1 MKELDSKQRA
11 FVLYAAKI
19 LKCSSPEEL
28 DKKLQGL
35 SEDELNNLVQS
46 FDQLYNQQMENN
58 TIMARLGSKL
68 NYIQK
73 LNNKCP
79 EGYEIEYYQAGGNIC
94 TRCKQKGAIPMAA
107 KKNGGVAKDIKAE
120 IAKCGCKTKKKK
132 AENGTVLNKCGG
144 KTKKKKMQDGGDMTN
159 PKIRPS
165 QDHAWDPDIKRWVFR
180 PAGDGKPQN
189 RVLESSKTDSIKPT
203 KTVTSKQV
211 KKASE
216 NIKKHLNGGLIQKYK
231 YGGPSWIKRNMDK
244 VDFSYENPLTYL
256 YNSIWHPGRVPSV
269 DFSGR
274 ISRNKTTNDIKKVQD
289 NTYLIPT
296 PDPSHGDVIDNAGTP
311 SSYITKYDNVLP
323 EIVVEAPRKRVN
335 PMGGGLYQWM
345 IENGL
350 QSLASFK
357 ERKRLATQYGI
368 PNYIGTAQ
376 QNAELQEY
384 LEADLRQAETS
395 GGRSGLRKG
404 LDY

>member
-11 FVLYAAKI
+11 FVLYAAKV

-28 DKKLQGL
+28 DKKLQNL

-120 IAKCGCKTKKKK
+120 IAKCGCKAKKKK
-132 AENGTVLNKCGG
+132 AENGTVLDKCGG
-144 KTKKKKMQDGGDMTN
+144 KAKKKKMQDGGKSNYD
-159 PKIRPS
+159 
-165 QDHAWDPDIKRWVFR
+165 
-180 PAGDGKPQN
+180 
-189 RVLESSKTDSIKPT
+189 T
-203 KTVTSKQV
+203 KKV
-211 KKASE
+211 AE
-216 NIKKHLNGGLIQKYK
+216 NIKKHLNGGLIQKYRGGRPISQVGTSDPVAL
-231 YGGPSWIKRNMDK
+231 YGGRTERQTAPIQLGEVVVTAPS
-244 VDFSYENPLTYL
+244 L
-256 YNSIWHPGRVPSV
+256 
-269 DFSGR
+269 
-274 ISRNKTTNDIKKVQD
+274 
-289 NTYLIPT
+289 
-296 PDPSHGDVIDNAGTP
+296 
-311 SSYITKYDNVLP
+311 
-323 EIVVEAPRKRVN
+323 
-335 PMGGGLYQWM
+335 GGGLYQWM
-345 IENGL
+345 VKNGL
-350 QSLASFK
+350 GELASFRN
-357 ERKRLATQYGI
+357 RKKLAAKYGI

-376 QNAELQEY
+376 QNAELQKF
-384 LEADLRQAETS
+384 LDADLRQAETS
-395 GGRSGLRKG
+395 GGRLGLRKG

>member
-11 FVLYAAKI
+11 FVLYAAKV
-19 LKCSSPEEL
+19 LKCNSPEEL

-68 NYIQK
+68 NYIQR

-132 AENGTVLNKCGG
+132 AENGTVLDKCGG
-144 KTKKKKMQDGGDMTN
+144 KAKKKKMQEGGKSSSNNYNEHEHATLIEQYRKGKIKDGSPESKRLGELNRNSGHHEDGWEPKKN
-159 PKIRPS
+159 PNKT
-165 QDHAWDPDIKRWVFR
+165 
-180 PAGDGKPQN
+180 GK
-189 RVLESSKTDSIKPT
+189 
-203 KTVTSKQV
+203 VTPEQA

-231 YGGPSWIKRNMDK
+231 YGGPSWIKRNMDN
-244 VDFSYENPLTYL
+244 VDFSGENPLTYL
-256 YNSIWHPGRVPSV
+256 YNSIWHP
-269 DFSGR
+269 GR

-311 SSYITKYDNVLP
+311 SSYITKYD
-323 EIVVEAPRKRVN
+323 EAPRKKVN

-350 QSLASFK
+350 QSLASFQT
-357 ERKRLATQYGI
+357 RKNLAANYGI
-368 PNYIGTAQ
+368 SNYIGTAQ
-376 QNAELQEY
+376 QNAQLQKLMEND
-384 LEADLRQAETS
+384 LKTHINIADRLN
-395 GGRSGLRKG
+395 
-404 LDY
+404 Y

>member
-11 FVLYAAKI
+11 FVLYAAKV
-19 LKCSSPEEL
+19 LKCNSPEEL

-132 AENGTVLNKCGG
+132 AENGTVLDKCGG
-144 KTKKKKMQDGGDMTN
+144 KAKKKKMQEGGDMTN
-159 PKIRPS
+159 PKVRPS

-189 RVLESSKTDSIKPT
+189 RVLESSKSDST
-203 KTVTSKQV
+203 KTTTKKITPKQA

-231 YGGPSWIKRNMDK
+231 GGRPISQVGTSDPVVLFGRTERQTAPMQLGEVVVTAPSKK
-244 VDFSYENPLTYL
+244 VNPL
-256 YNSIWHPGRVPSV
+256 
-269 DFSGR
+269 
-274 ISRNKTTNDIKKVQD
+274 
-289 NTYLIPT
+289 
-296 PDPSHGDVIDNAGTP
+296 
-311 SSYITKYDNVLP
+311 
-323 EIVVEAPRKRVN
+323 
-335 PMGGGLYQWM
+335 GGGLYQWM
-345 IENGL
+345 VENGL
-350 QSLASFK
+350 QSLASFQT
-357 ERKRLATQYGI
+357 RKKLAANYGI

-376 QNAELQEY
+376 QNADLQR
-384 LEADLRQAETS
+384 LMQNDLKTHINIADRLN
-395 GGRSGLRKG
+395 
-404 LDY
+404 Y

>member
-11 FVLYAAKI
+11 FVLYAAKV

-68 NYIQK
+68 NYIQR

-120 IAKCGCKTKKKK
+120 IAKCGCKAKKKK
-132 AENGTVLNKCGG
+132 AENGTVLDKCGG
-144 KTKKKKMQDGGDMTN
+144 KAKKKKMQDGGDMTN
-159 PKIRPS
+159 PKVRPS

-189 RVLESSKTDSIKPT
+189 RVLESSKSDST
-203 KTVTSKQV
+203 KTTTKKITPKQA
-211 KKASE
+211 KKVSE
-216 NIKKHLNGGLIQKYK
+216 NIKKHLNGGLIQKYQGGGTAALPYTFDYK
-231 YGGPSWIKRNMDK
+231 PYGFDYNTSVFNPKNIKINPEPARMSVADQEK
-244 VDFSYENPLTYL
+244 TYKNPL
-256 YNSIWHPGRVPSV
+256 
-269 DFSGR
+269 
-274 ISRNKTTNDIKKVQD
+274 
-289 NTYLIPT
+289 
-296 PDPSHGDVIDNAGTP
+296 
-311 SSYITKYDNVLP
+311 
-323 EIVVEAPRKRVN
+323 
-335 PMGGGLYQWM
+335 GGGLYQWM
-345 IENGL
+345 VENGL
-350 QSLASFK
+350 QSLTSFK

-376 QNAELQEY
+376 QNAELQKY
-384 LEADLRQAETS
+384 LDADLRQAETS

>member
-11 FVLYAAKI
+11 FVLYAAKV

-28 DKKLQGL
+28 DKKLQNL

-120 IAKCGCKTKKKK
+120 IAKRGCKAKKKK
-132 AENGTVLNKCGG
+132 AENGTVLDKCGG
-144 KTKKKKMQDGGDMTN
+144 KAKKKKMQDGGKSNYD
-159 PKIRPS
+159 
-165 QDHAWDPDIKRWVFR
+165 
-180 PAGDGKPQN
+180 
-189 RVLESSKTDSIKPT
+189 T
-203 KTVTSKQV
+203 KKV
-211 KKASE
+211 AE

-231 YGGPSWIKRNMDK
+231 YGGPSWIKRNMDN
-244 VDFSYENPLTYL
+244 VDFSSENPLTTLGNY
-256 YNSIWHPGRVPSV
+256 IWHPDRIS
-269 DFSGR
+269 R

-296 PDPSHGDVIDNAGTP
+296 PDPSHGDVIDN
-311 SSYITKYDNVLP
+311 TK
-323 EIVVEAPRKRVN
+323 IVVEAPRKKVN
-335 PMGGGLYQWM
+335 SMGGGLYQWM
-345 IENGL
+345 VENKLGD
-350 QSLASFK
+350 LASFQT
-357 ERKRLATQYGI
+357 RKKLAANYGI
-368 PNYIGTAQ
+368 SNYIGTAQ
-376 QNAELQEY
+376 QNADLQR
-384 LEADLRQAETS
+384 LMQNDLKTHINIADRLN
-395 GGRSGLRKG
+395 
-404 LDY
+404 Y

>member
-11 FVLYAAKI
+11 FVLYAAKV
-19 LKCSSPEEL
+19 LKCNSPEEL
-28 DKKLQGL
+28 DKKLQNL

-79 EGYEIEYYQAGGNIC
+79 EGYEIEYYQAGGNVVTTC
-94 TRCKQKGAIPMAA
+94 KRCAQKGAIPMAA

-120 IAKCGCKTKKKK
+120 IAKCGCKAKKKK
-132 AENGTVLNKCGG
+132 AENGTVLDKCGG
-144 KTKKKKMQDGGDMTN
+144 KAKKKKMQDGGDMTN
-159 PKIRPS
+159 PKVRPS

-231 YGGPSWIKRNMDK
+231 
-244 VDFSYENPLTYL
+244 E
-256 YNSIWHPGRVPSV
+256 
-269 DFSGR
+269 
-274 ISRNKTTNDIKKVQD
+274 
-289 NTYLIPT
+289 LI
-296 PDPSHGDVIDNAGTP
+296 
-311 SSYITKYDNVLP
+311 
-323 EIVVEAPRKRVN
+323 
-335 PMGGGLYQWM
+335 
-345 IENGL
+345 
-350 QSLASFK
+350 
-357 ERKRLATQYGI
+357 
-368 PNYIGTAQ
+368 
-376 QNAELQEY
+376 
-384 LEADLRQAETS
+384 
-395 GGRSGLRKG
+395 
-404 LDY
+404 